1 LVALAVAVTLG
12 VVLAVAAT
20 EPAPVKFTG
29 GSPAAFQALLDQS
42 PTGAVII
49 CAQTQPLIVTNSL
62 LLRKPVTVRNLKA
75 GLAPAVGRMPL
86 LVADAENI
94 SLTGLDLHGNYDSV
108 NQRDR
113 APLIHVKRGG
123 FRIERCQFADASK
136 DGIMV
141 TPDNGTGDIVRGSIR
156 DITGARIG
164 RDLVSLSGGNGG
176 QRIRDVTVENVHLKK
191 GYQRGAVEVSDGADN
206 ITVRHVSAADAVY
219 AIDVQDH
226 GAVEKQTRQ
235 PCAPNTRVLIEDVTA
250 VRCKHLIRTTNHSP
264 PAHADLTLRDFTVQN
279 CQEPVRISNTTRVLI
294 ENLAITNDHALAAAP
309 IELRNNQQVVIR
321 NASVTAP
328 AGNVPA
334 VTAIA
339 CTGVQLERVTSN
351 GTPVETHVA
360 VPKNAKTKKK

>member
-1 LVALAVAVTLG
+1 
-12 VVLAVAAT
+12 VAAT
-20 EPAPVKFTG
+20 EPEPVKFTG
-29 GSPAAFQALLDQS
+29 GSPAAFQTLLDQA
-42 PTGAVII
+42 PIGAVIV
-49 CAQTQPLIVTNSL
+49 CAQPQPLVVTSSL

-75 GLAPAVGRMPL
+75 GLAQAVGRTPL

-94 SLTGLDLHGNYDSV
+94 TLIGLDLHGNYDSV

-123 FRIERCQFADASK
+123 FRIEECQFADASK
-136 DGIMV
+136 DGIIV
-141 TPDNGTGDIVRGSIR
+141 TPDKDTGDIVGGIIR
-156 DITGARIG
+156 DITGERIG

-206 ITVRHVSAADAVY
+206 ITVRYVSAADAVY

-226 GAVEKQTRQ
+226 GAVDKETRQ
-235 PCAPNTRVLIEDVTA
+235 PCAPNTRVMIEDVTA
-250 VRCKHLIRTTNHSP
+250 VRCKHLIRTSNHSP
-264 PAHADLTLRDFTVQN
+264 PAHADLTLRDFTAHN
-279 CQEPVRISNTTRVLI
+279 CQEPVRISNTTGLLI
-294 ENLAITNDHALAAAP
+294 ENLAITNDHALTAAP
-309 IELRNNQQVVIR
+309 IELRNNHQVVIR

-328 AGNVPA
+328 VGKVPA

-351 GTPVETHVA
+351 GTPVETPVA
-360 VPKNAKTKKK
+360 VPNNTKTSKK